1 MPALVAE
8 LAPPP
13 AQHDL
18 AALALSEPAAPLVLV
33 PPEVSS
39 AKLERELAAW
49 AEQEDGYLRRGWRL
63 RRVGELEVEVLFL
76 AAVAVDPAS
85 RLTVVAPCVR
95 FRFDNY
101 DIVAPSVEF
110 VDSLTG
116 EPAHPGVNAFLP
128 TPDGQPRNVLVHPHP
143 RTGRPFLCLPGV
155 REYHEH
161 PQHNGDDWL
170 LHRGSDA
177 GRLAVLCE
185 RIWRAIPRTLIG
197 VGIQTRWTPPV
208 SELRVQLLQGD
219 PEQLRAISAQ
229 MEAVSGE
236 GPGLAEQGLMLAA
249 PQPASAQPQAAEGV
263 QP

>member
-1 MPALVAE
+1 MADA
-8 LAPPP
+8 APPP
-13 AQHDL
+13 TQPDP
-18 AALALSEPAAPLVLV
+18 AAGGSPAPAAPLALV

-76 AAVAVDPAS
+76 APVAVDPAS

-95 FRFDNY
+95 LRFDNY

-110 VDSLTG
+110 VDPLTG

-128 TPDGQPRNVLVHPHP
+128 TPDGQQRNVLVHPHP

-155 REYHEH
+155 REYHDH
-161 PQHNGDDWL
+161 PQHSGDDWL
-170 LHRGSDA
+170 LHRGRDA

-197 VGIQTRWTPPV
+197 VGMQTRWTPPV

-219 PEQLRAISAQ
+219 PDQLRAIAAQ
-229 MEAVSGE
+229 MDAASGD

-249 PQPASAQPQAAEGV
+249 PQPAPAQPPGAQGGN
-263 QP
+263 P